1 MTLYLG
7 AILPSFVLGNYSE
20 KRVYL
25 RIFRVY
31 GVLAKDYAGMFQAK
45 PSACTINGLKNA
57 KESAYDQAE
66 EECDYKIIDSMIDNT
81 IGLACDHIFNQK
93 RNFMF
98 KNEYCSKYIK

>member
-1 MTLYLG
+1 
-7 AILPSFVLGNYSE
+7 
-20 KRVYL
+20 
-25 RIFRVY
+25 
-31 GVLAKDYAGMFQAK
+31 MFQAK